1 MENKTGL
8 LKTFS
13 AGELNVLRPHIQQ
26 NSFIATS
33 SSPSSSPL
41 FGAKQTTRCSSAS
54 EITRNKP
61 PAAGLHVPRYHR
73 SRCRKSICSSG
84 GPSNSSPLRVGS
96 DTSHSSP
103 PSTAFSPTWPMQLHS
118 TGSESPPPFPPPP
131 APRTVRRELA
141 AEESLANLRA
151 SDLGY
156 CRLDEASCQEGPR
169 IHVPSVRVGGTPP
182 LLQCITK
189 PTSLT
194 PISATRRREF
204 AAQFRDLFH
213 PKQKLQQHDISGR
226 TGLLVSWEDASRLFQ
241 TQFGISSSVALAIW
255 KQMDSDGDLKL
266 NESEYCLAA
275 SLAEKVASTGFNLL
289 EANGLAHTHETENTM
304 TRPFETSSL
313 LDESRDLLL
322 SPASASLLTPD
333 VSEESDL
340 VSRGGGDVR
349 QPAMIRSEQPYESD
363 SASLLSD
370 YSFSR
375 LAERGSLAYGVPLP
389 AGQSTCPHSSPLA
402 LPNHISSNLEGLS
415 GLAHAGNWTPSDA
428 VIAPHKERFT
438 HENEEDEAIGVAAL
452 LPTPGSQRGIVAK
465 VNESLLIRSTSSG
478 GGGGGDVAGNSVF
491 SSHPSFQS
499 ASSSSSSASAS
510 SSLSSSPTSSLA
522 SSSLSRHARF
532 LDYDHSHHLPSPSD
546 SSSDSHHI
554 NSEDVDPIALL
565 VGITGRDAE
574 LLRALPK
581 CRRQRILTRMESL
594 SKFINHT
601 LLRLNNELAGELQ
614 ELFDQQVW
622 DDRQKDGICCTMK
635 LDATEDS
642 ELVAINDIAVGSDAQ
657 GTLLA
662 AVDNGCLV
670 AFNIRRRRRE
680 MTSEPMGYSARAVIT
695 IKNNKKVLVGT
706 DEGVVLTYNWNEFGS
721 ICDRFPVRTSR
732 TRLSSSNLTKTFES
746 GLPSV
751 EKFSKINEDIV
762 IIGTDDGALSAFNIL
777 PNRMISCLGWHTG
790 SSEENFEQM
799 GGDCMSLAVSPDAQF
814 VASALPSSS
823 NLRFWSLEGIESDA
837 AREVDALKVPRKRRS
852 SSALV
857 SSKTSKSRATSRE
870 MDRKRCDFLS
880 GLLPS
885 DQESDESRD
894 AEEDSDSDS
903 DSSEDSGDS

>member
-13 AGELNVLRPHIQQ
+13 AGELNVLRPNIQQ

-54 EITRNKP
+54 EITRRKP
-61 PAAGLHVPRYHR
+61 PSAGLHVPRYHR

-84 GPSNSSPLRVGS
+84 GGSNSSPLRVGS

-103 PSTAFSPTWPMQLHS
+103 PSTAFSPTWPMQLYS
-118 TGSESPPPFPPPP
+118 TGSESPPSFPPPP
-131 APRTVRRELA
+131 APRTVQRELA

-182 LLQCITK
+182 PLECITK

-204 AAQFRDLFH
+204 AAQFRDLLH
-213 PKQKLQQHDISGR
+213 PKQKLQQHDISGTTR
-226 TGLLVSWEDASRLFQ
+226 LLVSWEDASRLFQ

-289 EANGLAHTHETENTM
+289 EANGLAHTHETETAM

-375 LAERGSLAYGVPLP
+375 LAERGSLACGVPFL
-389 AGQSTCPHSSPLA
+389 ADQSTCPHSSPLA

-415 GLAHAGNWTPSDA
+415 GLAAAHAGNWTPSYA
-428 VIAPHKERFT
+428 VVRPHEERFT
-438 HENEEDEAIGVAAL
+438 QSKEGSAGEPELVIGLHTEGIIEDQKGEEEEDDEVASSENEENEAIGVAAL

-465 VNESLLIRSTSSG
+465 VNESLLIRSTSSGG

-532 LDYDHSHHLPSPSD
+532 LGYDHSHHLPSPSD
-546 SSSDSHHI
+546 NSSDSHHI
-554 NSEDVDPIALL
+554 NSEDVDPISLL

-574 LLRALPK
+574 LLRTLPK
-581 CRRQRILTRMESL
+581 SRRHRILTRMESL

-614 ELFDQQVW
+614 ELFDQQVNLNVQVHHLSLIHHQQQQQQQQQSS
-622 DDRQKDGICCTMK
+622 RSQGS
-635 LDATEDS
+635 TELPAS
-642 ELVAINDIAVGSDAQ
+642 LP
-657 GTLLA
+657 LFP
-662 AVDNGCLV
+662 
-670 AFNIRRRRRE
+670 AFPR
-680 MTSEPMGYSARAVIT
+680 
-695 IKNNKKVLVGT
+695 
-706 DEGVVLTYNWNEFGS
+706 
-721 ICDRFPVRTSR
+721 
-732 TRLSSSNLTKTFES
+732 
-746 GLPSV
+746 
-751 EKFSKINEDIV
+751 KFS
-762 IIGTDDGALSAFNIL
+762 
-777 PNRMISCLGWHTG
+777 
-790 SSEENFEQM
+790 
-799 GGDCMSLAVSPDAQF
+799 
-814 VASALPSSS
+814 
-823 NLRFWSLEGIESDA
+823 
-837 AREVDALKVPRKRRS
+837 
-852 SSALV
+852 
-857 SSKTSKSRATSRE
+857 
-870 MDRKRCDFLS
+870 
-880 GLLPS
+880 
-885 DQESDESRD
+885 
-894 AEEDSDSDS
+894 
-903 DSSEDSGDS
+903 